1 MKLLLSHIA
10 DLDGVTPV
18 ILMNLLNEE
27 FDYELFEIGE
37 LSAFIEE
44 RLENNYF
51 DKYENIFITDLGIT
65 KECADKIVNSK
76 YGKLLRIKT
85 KIPIFLC
92 SLQLR

>member
-10 DLDGVTPV
+10 DLDGITPV

-37 LSAFIEE
+37 LSTFIEE

-51 DKYENIFITDLGIT
+51 DK
-65 KECADKIVNSK
+65 
-76 YGKLLRIKT
+76 
-85 KIPIFLC
+85 
-92 SLQLR
+92 